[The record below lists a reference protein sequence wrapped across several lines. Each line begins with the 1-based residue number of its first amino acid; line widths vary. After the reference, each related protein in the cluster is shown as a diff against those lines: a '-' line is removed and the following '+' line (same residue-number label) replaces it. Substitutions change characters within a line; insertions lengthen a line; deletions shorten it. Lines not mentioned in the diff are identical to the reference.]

1 MRFLPI
7 VFGAMLLPLVAHAQ
21 APQQP
26 PSIQIDVLKYE
37 LQAARA
43 QYDDALVQ
51 FAQQQAKAQAL
62 EKQVADLTKQLEDAK
77 KPAPASK

>member
-7 VFGAMLLPLVAHAQ
+7 VFGAMLLPLVARAQ